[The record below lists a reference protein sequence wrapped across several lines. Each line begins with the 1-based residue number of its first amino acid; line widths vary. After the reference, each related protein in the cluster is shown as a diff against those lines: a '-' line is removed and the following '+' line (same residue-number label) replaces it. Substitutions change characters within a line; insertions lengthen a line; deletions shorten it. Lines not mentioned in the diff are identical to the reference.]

1 MAVVDLVLADPPSS
15 VSLTTATT
23 LLSLRS
29 PSYSL
34 FLSPP
39 LPPRLPLSVS
49 FVQKSILICLFFLFF
64 FLLSFFFFLYS
75 SPSPTPLPPLC
86 LSLPLIASRSPF
98 FFDTISSIS
107 TGI

>member
-49 FVQKSILICLFFLFF
+49 FVQKSILICLFFLFLLLF
-64 FLLSFFFFLYS
+64 FPIFLSIAYTSS
-75 SPSPTPLPPLC
+75 SP
-86 LSLPLIASRSPF
+86 LPLSAPNRLSVSVLF
-98 FFDTISSIS
+98 
-107 TGI
+107 

>member
-1 MAVVDLVLADPPSS
+1 MVVDLVLADPPSS

-64 FLLSFFFFLYS
+64 FAFFFFFSIFLSIAYTSS
-75 SPSPTPLPPLC
+75 SP
-86 LSLPLIASRSPF
+86 LPLSAPNRLSVSVLF
-98 FFDTISSIS
+98 
-107 TGI
+107 

>member
-23 LLSLRS
+23 LLSLSLRS

-39 LPPRLPLSVS
+39 LPPPLPLCVFCTEEYLDLSLLPFFFFFWFLFFSIFLSIAYTSSSPLSLSAPNRLSVS
-49 FVQKSILICLFFLFF
+49 VLF
-64 FLLSFFFFLYS
+64 
-75 SPSPTPLPPLC
+75 
-86 LSLPLIASRSPF
+86 
-98 FFDTISSIS
+98 
-107 TGI
+107 